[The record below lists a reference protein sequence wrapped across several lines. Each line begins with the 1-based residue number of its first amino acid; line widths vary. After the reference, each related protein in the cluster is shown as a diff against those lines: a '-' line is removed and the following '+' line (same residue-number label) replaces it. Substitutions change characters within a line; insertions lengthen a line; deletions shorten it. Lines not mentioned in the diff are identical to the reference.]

1 MEILK
6 AKNINKFFHSP
17 TNSQVLFDI
26 NMSIYESELLGIVG
40 KSGCGKSTLLYIL
53 STLDTDYEGSL
64 YIANILIPKESND
77 ALTSFRN
84 KNIGF
89 VFQTN
94 FLISELNV
102 LENVIL
108 PLRKKNEC
116 SLKEAES
123 IGIDLLK
130 KVGLNEYS
138 KRNIYHLSGGQQ
150 QRVAIARSLVNS
162 PSLIIADEPTGNL
175 DKKTTQ
181 VVLELFQQIVQED
194 KKTIVV
200 VTHDE
205 DFSQKC
211 NRIISLSD
219 GKII

>member
-6 AKNINKFFHSP
+6 AKNINKFFHTP
-17 TNSQVLFDI
+17 NDSQILFDI

-64 YIANILIPKESND
+64 YIRNTLMPKESND
-77 ALTSFRN
+77 VLTGFRN

-94 FLISELNV
+94 FFISELNV
-102 LENVIL
+102 LENVVL
-108 PLRKKNEC
+108 PLRKKNEH
-116 SLKEAES
+116 SLKQAES
-123 IGIDLLK
+123 IGAELLK
-130 KVGLNEYS
+130 KVGLNDYI
-138 KRNIYHLSGGQQ
+138 KRNVYHLSGGQQ
-150 QRVAIARSLVNS
+150 QRVAIARALINS

-181 VVLELFQQIVQED
+181 VVLELFQQIVYED
-194 KKTIVV
+194 KKL
-200 VTHDE
+200 
-205 DFSQKC
+205 
-211 NRIISLSD
+211 SLS
-219 GKII
+219 